1 MSQQKI
7 DWNHE
12 WDEARAAVV
21 QNEPAAIWIL
31 LEKNFLG
38 RGQKRGAAE
47 KCLK

>member
-12 WDEARAAVV
+12 WDEARAVVV
-21 QNEPAAIWIL
+21 QNEQAAAEAIWIL

-47 KCLK
+47 